1 MPFLIALFHFETNLI
16 KKRFFLFCGPF
27 WTDGKF
33 FLGRSE
39 AEQLAGSD
47 KKFFWLTDLFP
58 KVPSFYI
65 WTKFRLK
72 VMQRQCIYYYVKQSY
87 SFIYAFEG
95 EIYGKLM
102 NIHLGKPPLISKK
115 SFLVCSH
122 LSTSF
127 TLVYIRLVY
136 IWSDSYGDLS
146 TLVYFCLDLS
156 SDLPT
161 FDQTRRDSLRL
172 VITRLVTG
180 LCLQNRS

>member
-1 MPFLIALFHFETNLI
+1 MKNQKARIPFLVAFFHFETNLI
-16 KKRFFLFCGPF
+16 KKRFFLFSGPF
-27 WTDGKF
+27 WKDGKF
-33 FLGRSE
+33 FLSRSE
-39 AEQLAGSD
+39 AGQLAGSD
-47 KKFFWLTDLFP
+47 KRFFWLTNLFP
-58 KVPSFYI
+58 RVPSFYI

-72 VMQRQCIYYYVKQSY
+72 NHVTTVLCIYYYVKQSY

-146 TLVYFCLDLS
+146 TLVYFCLDVS

-161 FDQTRRDSLRL
+161 FD
-172 VITRLVTG
+172 
-180 LCLQNRS
+180 

>member
-127 TLVYIRLVY
+127 TLVYIRL
-136 IWSDSYGDLS
+136 DQL
-146 TLVYFCLDLS
+146 
-156 SDLPT
+156 T
-161 FDQTRRDSLRL
+161 FGQTRMVTCLHSSIFVQTCL
-172 VITRLVTG
+172 VTCPHSTRLVDTH
-180 LCLQNRS
+180 LHLSSLVQ

>member
-102 NIHLGKPPLISKK
+102 TIHLGKPTLISKK
-115 SFLVCSH
+115 KF
-122 LSTSF
+122 F
-127 TLVYIRLVY
+127 RFVYIRLHRLHV
-136 IWSDSYGDLS
+136 S
-146 TLVYFCLDLS
+146 TFVQTSLHLV
-156 SDLPT
+156 
-161 FDQTRRDSLRL
+161 RL
-172 VITRLVTG
+172 VW
-180 LCLQNRS
+180 